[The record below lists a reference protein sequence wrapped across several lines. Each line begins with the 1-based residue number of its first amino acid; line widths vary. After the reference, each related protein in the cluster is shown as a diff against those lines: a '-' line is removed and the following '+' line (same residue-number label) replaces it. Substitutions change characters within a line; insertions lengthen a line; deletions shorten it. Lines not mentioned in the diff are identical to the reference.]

1 MRKMMNLL
9 AGSAVALALGAG
21 FAATSNAQ
29 DTSKHEAYNEPNIS
43 KDEAY
48 CRALVNLYRGKG
60 QGKEAWSESLDL
72 SVADD
77 QCWNGN
83 PEPAIPVL
91 EKRLRDLGYTLPPR
105 T

>member
-1 MRKMMNLL
+1 MRKMMNVL

-21 FAATSNAQ
+21 FAASSNAQ
-29 DTSKHEAYNEPNIS
+29 DLS

-48 CRALVNLYRGKG
+48 CRALVNVYRGG
-60 QGKEAWSESLDL
+60 GHGLEGWSESLDL

-91 EKRLRDLGYTLPPR
+91 EKRLRDMGYTLPPR

>member
-1 MRKMMNLL
+1 MRKMMSVF

-21 FAATSNAQ
+21 FAASSNAQ
-29 DTSKHEAYNEPNIS
+29 GPEIS

-48 CRALVNLYRGKG
+48 CRALVDTYRGHG
-60 QGKEAWSESLDL
+60 QGHEAWDESLDL

-91 EKRLRDLGYTLPPR
+91 EKRLRDMGYTLPPR

>member
-1 MRKMMNLL
+1 MRKMMNVL
-9 AGSAVALALGAG
+9 AGSAVVLALGAG

-29 DTSKHEAYNEPNIS
+29 EPGIS

-48 CRALVNLYRGKG
+48 CRALVNTYRGAG
-60 QGKEAWSESLDL
+60 QGKEGWNESLDL

-91 EKRLRDLGYTLPPR
+91 EKRLRDMGYTLPPR
-105 T
+105 S